1 MKMKLN
7 EEINSKF
14 EVIEIQNK
22 RVLFSICRI
31 DRSSIPSCL
40 YIYDLRH
47 DDESHGDIVELQDYI
62 FVNHYGTI
70 ISSSPLSKGLIT
82 ENDYNFTGEYETLRD
97 YYPQI
102 DM

>member
-7 EEINSKF
+7 EEIDSKF
-14 EVIEIQNK
+14 EVMEIQNK
-22 RVLFSICRI
+22 
-31 DRSSIPSCL
+31 
-40 YIYDLRH
+40 
-47 DDESHGDIVELQDYI
+47 IVELQDYI

-82 ENDYNFTGEYETLRD
+82 ENDYNFTGEYKTLRD